1 MVENFK
7 IFFMGIQDKARVNH
21 KINVKKSNN
30 FRIFP
35 MTLSMFKSTSSVTK
49 YYIITK
55 HVCVCVCVCVS
66 MRKKK
71 VGKLKYK

>member
-1 MVENFK
+1 
-7 IFFMGIQDKARVNH
+7 MGIQDKARVNH

-35 MTLSMFKSTSSVTK
+35 MTLSMFKSTSSVAK

-55 HVCVCVCVCVS
+55 HVCVCVCVCVC
-66 MRKKK
+66 
-71 VGKLKYK
+71 VYP